1 MVSGLVIGVVSSI
14 FLCAVILLVLVGNT
28 LVVLAVATT
37 RKLRTVTNV
46 FIVNLACADLL
57 LGVLILPFS
66 AVLEIKDV
74 WIFGQIWCQAWLA
87 VDVWLCTAS
96 ILNLCCISFD
106 RYVAITWPIRYPG
119 LMSSRRAKTLVA
131 GVWLFSF
138 IIGCPPLIGWNDYRV
153 KNVDSN
159 WTTPQPVVTTIGYIV
174 TNSSHL
180 ICDSDVFVSDSLQQ
194 NSSCTAHTG
203 VVSAKICE
211 LTSSRGY
218 RIYAALGSFFIP
230 MLVMVFFYLQIYR
243 AAVRT
248 ISAYAKGELKTKYS
262 VREKENGMKTSSV
275 TLRVHRGGRGYNAN
289 NSSWGNAQGNVHCIS
304 SGNTT
309 CKQGTAN
316 KGRAERPFE
325 DVGRLP
331 MRRTRSSD
339 ASLETLLDLNPD
351 TEIADPATAHG
362 TVQRRCKS
370 FCWRSEN
377 KCVECQKQRSFR
389 DRNQNGGDSS
399 SKVFGIRCMS
409 MDSEE
414 SSSGDAKPEA
424 KRSYHQRTS
433 SETSTPLTTSASCHA
448 FDTGIVYIRGTS
460 ESDKPRRPRFSA
472 QKSANAMKLHMQKFN
487 REKKAAKT
495 LAIIVG
501 AFILCWMPFFT
512 TYLVDAFCDNCISSA
527 VFSVVF
533 WLGYCNSAMN
543 PFVYAL
549 FSQDFRFAFRK
560 LLTCKCTKSY
570 RNRHCLP
577 HINDVPTIQLH
588 CAPQDDARSCSDIEG
603 QWR

>member
-1 MVSGLVIGVVSSI
+1 MTTI
-14 FLCAVILLVLVGNT
+14 F
-28 LVVLAVATT
+28 
-37 RKLRTVTNV
+37 V
-46 FIVNLACADLL
+46 FFYCHHQV
-57 LGVLILPFS
+57 
-66 AVLEIKDV
+66 
-74 WIFGQIWCQAWLA
+74 WLA

-153 KNVDSN
+153 RHMDSN
-159 WTTPQPVVTTIGYIV
+159 RTTAAPIVTTTEYIV
-174 TNSSHL
+174 TNGSYL
-180 ICDSDVFVSDSLQQ
+180 MCDKDMFVSDRIHA
-194 NSSCTAHTG
+194 NSSCATHPSPLSPTT
-203 VVSAKICE
+203 CE
-211 LTSSRGY
+211 LTNSKGY

-248 ISAYAKGELKTKYS
+248 ISAYEKGELKTKYS
-262 VREKENGMKTSSV
+262 VKEKANGMKTSSV
-275 TLRVHRGGRGYNAN
+275 TLRVHRGGGGFNTN
-289 NSSWGNAQGNVHCIS
+289 NSSCSNAHGSVHS
-304 SGNTT
+304 SSTNNATY
-309 CKQGTAN
+309 KQGTAD
-316 KGRAERPFE
+316 KGKEGSAID
-325 DVGRLP
+325 DVGQTP
-331 MRRTRSSD
+331 VRRTRSSD
-339 ASLETLLDLNPD
+339 ASLVTLLDLNPD
-351 TEIADPATAHG
+351 TENTNPTTAHD

-377 KCVECQKQRSFR
+377 KCLECHSRRSFR
-389 DRNQNGGDSS
+389 DRNKNGGDSS
-399 SKVFGIRCMS
+399 SKQFGIRCMS

-414 SSSGDAKPEA
+414 SSSGDAKPET
-424 KRSYHQRTS
+424 KRLNYHQRTS
-433 SETSTPLTTSASCHA
+433 ADTTTPLTSSASCHT
-448 FDTGIVYIRGTS
+448 FDSGSVYIRDTS
-460 ESDKPRRPRFSA
+460 GSDKPRRPRFSA
-472 QKSANAMKLHMQKFN
+472 QKSANAMKIHMQKFN

-512 TYLVDAFCDNCISSA
+512 TYLVDAFCDNCISPG

-543 PFVYAL
+543 PCVYAL

-560 LLTCKCTKSY
+560 LVTCKCTKWY
-570 RNRHCLP
+570 RHRQCLP
-577 HINDVPTIQLH
+577 QTNDVPTIQLH
-588 CAPQDDARSCSDIEG
+588 CAPQDDARSSSDIEG